1 MPPARP
7 QACDL
12 EVGGREPDAFGGAQ
26 VWITMTSGARELRES
41 RGSSVQGKEEA
52 PRSLSFPILLFCRLP
67 RNGLHA
73 PL

>member
-12 EVGGREPDAFGGAQ
+12 EVGGKEPDAFGGNPGLENDDF
-26 VWITMTSGARELRES
+26 GARELRES
-41 RGSSVQGKEEA
+41 RGSRAKRKHFA
-52 PRSLSFPILLFCRLP
+52 PFSFPILLFFS
-67 RNGLHA
+67 